1 MYCGKCGRWIDHGK
15 LCDDCM
21 GTYHN
26 LRVPYKEKNVFPA
39 LCVATIAIF
48 HLLIP
53 LIVRYYYTSIYPM
66 INEKAMQEYVEMRN
80 YGYEYPSVWWI
91 ISFACILLG
100 AAIIL
105 IRRKNLKW
113 IVAFLVIAMIICLVN
128 AISNISEMW
137 NCIEDLMKEQ
147 SDLSEAEYE
156 VAKNLMMPFA
166 IIDMLVFFLF
176 YRLAF
181 APMILISCAVIFVR
195 ERKVFSALIITAGI
209 IGIIM
214 PGSPIYLFMGLSLRK
229 DFYILQDERRKSAI
243 KSKRWN

>member
-80 YGYEYPSVWWI
+80 YGYEYPSVWWT

-113 IVAFLVIAMIICLVN
+113 VVAFLVIVMIIGLAN
-128 AISNISEMW
+128 IISSIGEIQNYF
-137 NCIEDLMKEQ
+137 EDLVKEQ

-156 VAKNLMMPFA
+156 VVINFTMPFM
-166 IIDMLVFFLF
+166 IVYMLPLFLF
-176 YRLAF
+176 YRLSF

-195 ERKVFSALIITAGI
+195 ERKVFSALVITAGI
-209 IGIIM
+209 IGIVTS
-214 PGSPIYLFMGLSLRK
+214 SPIYLFMGLSLRK
-229 DFYILQDERRKSAI
+229 DFYILQEERRKSAI
-243 KSKRWN
+243 KSKRWK

>member
-15 LCDDCM
+15 LCNDCM

-39 LCVATIAIF
+39 LCIATIAIF

-53 LIVRYYYTSIYPM
+53 LIVRYFYTSFYLLV
-66 INEKAMQEYVEMRN
+66 NEEAMQEYVEMRN

-166 IIDMLVFFLF
+166 VIDMLVFFLF

-195 ERKVFSALIITAGI
+195 ERKIFSALVITAGI
-209 IGIIM
+209 IGIVTS
-214 PGSPIYLFMGLSLRK
+214 SPIYLFMGLSLRK
-229 DFYILQDERRKSAI
+229 DFYILQEERSNSTI
-243 KSKRWN
+243 KFKR